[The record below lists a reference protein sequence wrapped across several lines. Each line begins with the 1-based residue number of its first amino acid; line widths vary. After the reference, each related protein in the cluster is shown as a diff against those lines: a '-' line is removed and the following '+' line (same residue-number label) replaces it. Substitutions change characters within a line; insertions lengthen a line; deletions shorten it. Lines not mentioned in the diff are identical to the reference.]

1 MLEIFLLVILA
12 FVALGEIP
20 RLYLNRATIALTGV
34 IVLLVFGAVSLKE
47 AFAAIDGNTL
57 VVLFA
62 MMVFTAHLR
71 LAGFFQLAGRALVRV
86 SSTPLIFLAL
96 LLLSSAVLSAVFV
109 NDTVALMLTPLVAE
123 VTLAAGLKPIP
134 FLIGLAVSANIGS
147 MTTPIGN
154 PQNILIA
161 NSSGLGFSNFLGLLT
176 VPAFISLAVAFLL
189 IALVFRSD
197 FKNVRLP
204 VPEVA
209 VRVFKPLLWKSLAA
223 ILVILAGFILGWGL
237 AVSALSGCAVLLF
250 TRRIKPDKVFRLVD
264 WNLLVFFSALF
275 VLTRVLETT
284 PGFQAVFKV
293 VQPALHH
300 GLPLFA
306 LLSAALSNLISNV
319 PAVLILRPLIPALA
333 QPDHAWLALASTS
346 TLAGNLTLLGSVAN
360 LIVAESAKPYGIRLK
375 FLTYLKIGL
384 PLTVVS
390 LAVTVT
396 WIQFF

>member
-1 MLEIFLLVILA
+1 MLEIFLFSILV
-12 FVALGEIP
+12 FVAIGEIP
-20 RLYLNRATIALTGV
+20 SLYLNRATIALTGV

-57 VVLFA
+57 VILFA

-71 LAGFFQLAGRALVRV
+71 LAGFFQLAGRALVRM
-86 SSTPLIFLAL
+86 SSTPVIFLAFL
-96 LLLSSAVLSAVFV
+96 LVSSALLSAIFV

-123 VTLAAGLKPIP
+123 VTLAAGLNPIP

-161 NSSGLGFSNFLGLLT
+161 SSSGLGFPSFLGLLT
-176 VPAFISLAVAFLL
+176 VPALMSLIVAFFL
-189 IALVFRSD
+189 ISFVFRAD
-197 FKNVRLP
+197 FKNVHLS
-204 VPEVA
+204 VPDAA
-209 VRVFKPLLWKSLAA
+209 VRYFKPLLWKSLAA
-223 ILVILAGFILGWGL
+223 ILVVLAGFVLGWGL

-250 TRRIKPDKVFRLVD
+250 TRRIKPEKVFRLVD

-275 VLTRVLETT
+275 VVTRVLETT
-284 PGFQAVFKV
+284 PGFQSLFKL

-300 GLPLFA
+300 GLPLLA

-319 PAVLILRPLIPALA
+319 PAVLVLRPFIPALA
-333 QPDHAWLALASTS
+333 NPDRAWLALASTS

-384 PLTVVS
+384 PLTLVS
-390 LAVTVT
+390 LAVTVI
-396 WIQFF
+396 WIQLF